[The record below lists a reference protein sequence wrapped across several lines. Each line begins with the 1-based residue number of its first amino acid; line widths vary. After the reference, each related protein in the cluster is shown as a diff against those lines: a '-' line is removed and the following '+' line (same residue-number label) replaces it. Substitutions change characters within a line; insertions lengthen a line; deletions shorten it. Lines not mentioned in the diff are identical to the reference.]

1 MADDVRVIG
10 GRDLAAL
17 SRALRRQAD
26 GRERQKQLRKK
37 LTSKARPVVPAIRA
51 NIRALPSRGE
61 SRRRGRKSLR
71 AELARSVTL
80 QVRTSGRKAGVSVF
94 MNPRKMPDK
103 KKGLPAY
110 FEQTPG
116 HTALRHPVF
125 GRRDDP
131 WVQQG
136 VPVPGYFTRTIGP
149 VEREATQA
157 CQEVVEQMAA
167 EIEGT

>member
-26 GRERQKQLRKK
+26 GRERQKQLRKA
-37 LTSKARPVVPAIRA
+37 LTGKARPLVPAIRA

-71 AELARSVTL
+71 RELARAVTL

-94 MNPRKMPDK
+94 MNPRKMPDGK
-103 KKGLPAY
+103 KSLPAY
-110 FEQTPG
+110 FEHKPG
-116 HTALRHPVF
+116 YTVLRHPIF
-125 GRRDDP
+125 GDKAT
-131 WVQQG
+131 WVQQ
-136 VPVPGYFTRTIGP
+136 VPPIPGYFTRTIGP